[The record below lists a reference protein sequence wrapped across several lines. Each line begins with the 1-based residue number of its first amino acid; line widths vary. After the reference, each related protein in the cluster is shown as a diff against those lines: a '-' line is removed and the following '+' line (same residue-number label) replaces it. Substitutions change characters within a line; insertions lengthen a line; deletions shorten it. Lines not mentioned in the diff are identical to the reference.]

1 LETESDHRYRN
12 YKELVHMACII
23 NLISQLSLDFAS
35 IRIPVIS
42 NEYKE
47 HTASGAAHTKG
58 HRDAAIQI
66 LVKEQTFSKYY
77 D

>member
-1 LETESDHRYRN
+1 
-12 YKELVHMACII
+12 MACII

-35 IRIPVIS
+35 IWIPVIS

-47 HTASGAAHTKG
+47 RAARGAVHTKG

-66 LVKEQTFSKYY
+66 LVKEQTFSIY
-77 D
+77 